1 MIKALI
7 NNKWETIEEEKLQM
21 GTDSFAFKMGLY
33 ETFRTIKSKPVF
45 LIPHIDRLFKSAKNI
60 GLKIHYSRS
69 QILIMVQDVISNNR
83 KTDQRVRIIAV
94 PENLIIYT
102 SKLNLDPK
110 IYEGVSALTVSA
122 NRETPDVKTTNYKV
136 CLKAWKKANDMG
148 CFESILLDGDGVVLE
163 GSRSNVFWIKDDN
176 IITRENNVLPGIT
189 RQTLILRS
197 PFPISFGLLY
207 QSNFSDIDE
216 LFITNSGSGVIPIT
230 KVDSVEIG
238 TGEVGSITKE
248 LLRLYNQWLHENC

>member
-1 MIKALI
+1 MQTGKRQ
-7 NNKWETIEEEKLQM
+7 K
-21 GTDSFAFKMGLY
+21 
-33 ETFRTIKSKPVF
+33 
-45 LIPHIDRLFKSAKNI
+45 
-60 GLKIHYSRS
+60 
-69 QILIMVQDVISNNR
+69 
-83 KTDQRVRIIAV
+83 
-94 PENLIIYT
+94 
-102 SKLNLDPK
+102 
-110 IYEGVSALTVSA
+110 
-122 NRETPDVKTTNYKV
+122 KTTNYKV

>member
-1 MIKALI
+1 
-7 NNKWETIEEEKLQM
+7 
-21 GTDSFAFKMGLY
+21 
-33 ETFRTIKSKPVF
+33 
-45 LIPHIDRLFKSAKNI
+45 
-60 GLKIHYSRS
+60 
-69 QILIMVQDVISNNR
+69 
-83 KTDQRVRIIAV
+83 
-94 PENLIIYT
+94 
-102 SKLNLDPK
+102 
-110 IYEGVSALTVSA
+110 
-122 NRETPDVKTTNYKV
+122 VKTTNYKV
-136 CLKAWKKANDMG
+136 CLKAWEKANDMG

-163 GSRSNVFWIKDDN
+163 GSRSNVFWVKDGK

-238 TGEVGSITKE
+238 TGGVGSITKE

>member
-1 MIKALI
+1 MIEL
-7 NNKWETIEEEKLQM
+7 LQNLL
-21 GTDSFAFKMGLY
+21 K
-33 ETFRTIKSKPVF
+33 IKS
-45 LIPHIDRLFKSAKNI
+45 I
-60 GLKIHYSRS
+60 S
-69 QILIMVQDVISNNR
+69 Q
-83 KTDQRVRIIAV
+83 
-94 PENLIIYT
+94 
-102 SKLNLDPK
+102 
-110 IYEGVSALTVSA
+110 
-122 NRETPDVKTTNYKV
+122 
-136 CLKAWKKANDMG
+136 NDMG
-148 CFESILLDGDGVVLE
+148 CFESILLDGDGVILE
-163 GSRSNVFWIKDDN
+163 GSRSNVFWIKDDD